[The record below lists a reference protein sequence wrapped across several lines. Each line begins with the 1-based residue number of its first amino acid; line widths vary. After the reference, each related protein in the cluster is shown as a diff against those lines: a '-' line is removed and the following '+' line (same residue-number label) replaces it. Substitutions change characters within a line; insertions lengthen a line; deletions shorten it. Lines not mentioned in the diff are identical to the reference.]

1 MQTSFL
7 CTGTPDILVSRHA
20 MTRQFWGTETSFTP
34 YSHLMSDSTHLKVAM
49 IYLIDTKRYA
59 QHFPQLWAAVELLLR
74 YLYGQEGCSTLW
86 WLIIVGAGAQCWEML
101 TPFCHAYG
109 WKRHTRKWNNTTAE
123 GTRVPVREES
133 HVRKWEPIWEQCR
146 ISRNISKISSSVE
159 SAGM

>member
-1 MQTSFL
+1 MPWPDTVLGYWDIFYPLFTSCVWFHSPEGGCDL
-7 CTGTPDILVSRHA
+7 FDRYKKVCTAFSSA
-20 MTRQFWGTETSFTP
+20 MGS
-34 YSHLMSDSTHLKVAM
+34 S
-49 IYLIDTKRYA
+49 
-59 QHFPQLWAAVELLLR
+59 ELLLR
-74 YLYGQEGCSTLW
+74 YLYGQEGCSTLR
-86 WLIIVGAGAQCWEML
+86 WLIIVGAGAQCWELL

-133 HVRKWEPIWEQCR
+133 HVRKWEPIWDQCR